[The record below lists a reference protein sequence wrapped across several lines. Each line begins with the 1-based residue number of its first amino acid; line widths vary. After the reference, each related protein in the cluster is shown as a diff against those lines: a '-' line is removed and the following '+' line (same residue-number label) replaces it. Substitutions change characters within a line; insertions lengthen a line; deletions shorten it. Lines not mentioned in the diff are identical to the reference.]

1 VTLHLLAM
9 DGTAVSA
16 DRPSIERLLR
26 DDKLLWLDLEDAA
39 GRRAVP
45 APCGRPAGAAGP
57 ADPAASRHGQP
68 DRQFF
73 PALPSFLVLGIGS
86 EVVAA
91 AGLFTLFRRR
101 GWF

>member
-1 VTLHLLAM
+1 ML
-9 DGTAVSA
+9 S
-16 DRPSIERLLR
+16 RLP
-26 DDKLLWLDLEDAA
+26 AA
-39 GRRAVP
+39 GRQA
-45 APCGRPAGAAGP
+45 RPVRLILLHHVM
-57 ADPAASRHGQP
+57 DSLI
-68 DRQFF
+68 DSFF